1 MNIERSTKW
10 VTWRNHIQTR
20 CYALTQRFSEPGTPV
35 ALKSIAESCG
45 VSRVEFRPLLID
57 GGLAIADRKFVVYVN
72 CEKSRAEELSKQF
85 SQDGGRT
92 LPKRARFTI
101 AHELIHTFFFDQSGV
116 APKSKLKAV
125 HHKVHDSLEQAC
137 DYGANLLLV
146 PPRQLMRNLGRISE
160 LSPRVIID
168 LATEFNVSLQ
178 TLLISLKGLDY
189 CGSHKFF
196 AALVSTKNNS
206 LVVQTTAADLVTKH
220 MFSAVKPN
228 EPIERYIKVDNL
240 ELFGGTERRAAYA
253 HPCRVGMSSA
263 AQSCAAMCEPTTKTL
278 DTFILLIRPEGQVR
292 VVG

>member
-1 MNIERSTKW
+1 M
-10 VTWRNHIQTR
+10 
-20 CYALTQRFSEPGTPV
+20 FSELGTPV
-35 ALKSIAESCG
+35 ALKSIAERCG

-72 CEKSRAEELSKQF
+72 CEKSRAGELSNQF
-85 SQDGGRT
+85 AQDGGRT

-101 AHELIHTFFFDQSGV
+101 AHELVHTFFFDQSGV
-116 APKSKLKAV
+116 APKSKLRAT
-125 HHKVHDSLEQAC
+125 HHKEHDSLEQVC

-146 PPRQLMRNLGRISE
+146 PPHQLMRQLEGISE

-168 LATEFNVSLQ
+168 LATDFNVSLQ
-178 TLLISLKGLDY
+178 TLLISLKGLDF

-196 AALVSTKNNS
+196 AALVSKKDNS

-228 EPIERYIKVDNL
+228 ERIERSIKVDNL

-253 HPCRVGMSSA
+253 HPCRVGMSPA
-263 AQSCAAMCEPTTKTL
+263 AQSCVAMCEPTTKTL
-278 DTFILLIRPEGQVR
+278 DTFILLIRPEGLPVR